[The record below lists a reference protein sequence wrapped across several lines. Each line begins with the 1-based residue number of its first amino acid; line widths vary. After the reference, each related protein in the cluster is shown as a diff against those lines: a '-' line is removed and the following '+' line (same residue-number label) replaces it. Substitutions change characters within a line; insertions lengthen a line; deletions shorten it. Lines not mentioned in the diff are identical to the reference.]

1 MCGDEHA
8 RLCGENVEKM
18 NMHVSGNQM
27 NGDADKTTASR
38 GGRQVQGNV
47 LDFFPEKVFPEKF
60 LQKISDLD
68 STTKMTNGWHSQI
81 FNQII
86 AKRRTLKNG
95 EKLENALL

>member
-18 NMHVSGNQM
+18 NMHVSGNQKD
-27 NGDADKTTASR
+27 GDADRITASR

-60 LQKISDLD
+60 LQKISDLG
-68 STTKMTNGWHSQI
+68 STTKTTNG
-81 FNQII
+81 
-86 AKRRTLKNG
+86 
-95 EKLENALL
+95 

>member
-38 GGRQVQGNV
+38 GGRQAQGNV
-47 LDFFPEKVFPEKF
+47 SDF
-60 LQKISDLD
+60 S
-68 STTKMTNGWHSQI
+68 
-81 FNQII
+81 
-86 AKRRTLKNG
+86 
-95 EKLENALL
+95 